1 MYHIICHVI
10 NNYDINSCYV
20 ATFMT
25 KNVMKLYHIN
35 CHVTCH
41 IIKFM
46 TNLFVIAL
54 CHTIIHVA
62 RCGGTFCDVYK
73 PICDIYECHRCSEL
87 FVIKIYDIF
96 DIS

>member
-1 MYHIICHVI
+1 MIYQTICHVI

-20 ATFMT
+20 ATFMM
-25 KNVMKLYHIN
+25 KKYVMKLCHVN

-54 CHTIIHVA
+54 CHIIIHVA
-62 RCGGTFCDVYK
+62 RCGGTFSDVYN
-73 PICDIYECHRCSEL
+73 PICDIYECHRCSDEY
-87 FVIKIYDIF
+87 IIRH
-96 DIS
+96 